1 MKYPPSSLLLPYHTH
16 GSSSFPPH
24 IMRTHIIL
32 TIMTIHTHQH
42 MYIQTLFIPLSA
54 TDASHCRDGLARFL
68 YDAVFEH
75 LVSAMN
81 ATILDLDNTDDDV
94 DDVVV
99 DEDEE
104 EEEEED
110 SVSEYE
116 SEYESDEGLICAESG
131 LVRFKH
137 DVAEQVCIH
146 VFICRLTVML

>member
-1 MKYPPSSLLLPYHTH
+1 M
-16 GSSSFPPH
+16 H
-24 IMRTHIIL
+24 IYM
-32 TIMTIHTHQH
+32 
-42 MYIQTLFIPLSA
+42 QTLFIPLSA

-81 ATILDLDNTDDDV
+81 ATILDLDNTDDGDDDV
-94 DDVVV
+94 DVV
-99 DEDEE
+99 EDE

-137 DVAEQVCIH
+137 DVAEQVC
-146 VFICRLTVML
+146 VCVYM